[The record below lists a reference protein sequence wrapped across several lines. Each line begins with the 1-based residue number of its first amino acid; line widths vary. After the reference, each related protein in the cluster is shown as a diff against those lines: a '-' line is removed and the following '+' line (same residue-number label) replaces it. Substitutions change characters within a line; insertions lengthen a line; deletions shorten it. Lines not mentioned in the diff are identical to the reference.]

1 MPYLGNPVD
10 LRDVGRRHD
19 LYRHPQDSFVNR
31 SVCFEVLNLVVKV
44 GVDNVCELEAF
55 LLGDCKVETPAVLG
69 RSHSHGVSGEAD
81 LPLLPELRLSIQVE
95 KSVEVFDDPGYSLLY
110 LLRVKLQLLDET
122 VNLVNVKNRSNALLQ
137 SLARHSLNHHL
148 LDRVNHYDSSVYR
161 PQRPGHFSGKVNVSR
176 SINEIDNVRS
186 APVLEVQADIRGLD
200 RHLALLLFFHKV
212 HRQSGPGET
221 WGQESGA
228 RQKAV
233 CHCGFAMVDVS
244 YDADVPN
251 LVFVRNDF
259 ENVC

>member
-122 VNLVNVKNRSNALLQ
+122 VNLVNVENRSNTLLQ
-137 SLARHSLNHHL
+137 GLARHSLSLNHHL
-148 LDRVNHYDSSVYR
+148 LNRINHYNRSVYR
-161 PQRPGHFSGKVNVSR
+161 PERPGHFPGKVNVPR
-176 SINEIDNVRS
+176 GVNEIDNVRS
-186 APVLEVQADIRGLD
+186 PPVLEVQADIRSLN
-200 RHLALLLFFHKV
+200 RHLPLLL
-212 HRQSGPGET
+212 
-221 WGQESGA
+221 
-228 RQKAV
+228 
-233 CHCGFAMVDVS
+233 
-244 YDADVPN
+244 
-251 LVFVRNDF
+251 LL
-259 ENVC
+259 